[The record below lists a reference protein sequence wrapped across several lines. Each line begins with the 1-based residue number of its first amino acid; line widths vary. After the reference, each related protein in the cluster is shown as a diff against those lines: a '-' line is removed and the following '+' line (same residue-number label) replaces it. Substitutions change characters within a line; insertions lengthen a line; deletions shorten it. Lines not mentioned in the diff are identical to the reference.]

1 MYQLFKRLPN
11 TSNACGLQPISQ
23 IVREHIVDVRFV
35 LISGRCNLALLHTY
49 SLPYC
54 LGLKKMFAHLLINV
68 HSSMQVGMSLVR
80 KQEGEKDHAN
90 YTQQLIDLHDQYL
103 ALVHGPFENN
113 QLFQKVL
120 KEAFEV
126 FVNKD
131 IGNTTTAELLSTFC
145 DNIMKTGGD
154 KLEGEIDSNLDKIV
168 MLFSY
173 LSDKDMFAEF
183 YRKQLAKRLL
193 LNRSA
198 SDDDE
203 RSLITKL
210 KVTSRKIDYDPF
222 ALCIECD
229 A

>member
-1 MYQLFKRLPN
+1 
-11 TSNACGLQPISQ
+11 
-23 IVREHIVDVRFV
+23 
-35 LISGRCNLALLHTY
+35 
-49 SLPYC
+49 
-54 LGLKKMFAHLLINV
+54 
-68 HSSMQVGMSLVR
+68 MSLVR

-103 ALVHGPFENN
+103 ALVNGPFENN

-210 KVTSRKIDYDPF
+210 KVLRCKQPPVCTAHVFACACDYAALQARLPSRSN
-222 ALCIECD
+222 LGRL
-229 A
+229 

>member
-1 MYQLFKRLPN
+1 
-11 TSNACGLQPISQ
+11 
-23 IVREHIVDVRFV
+23 
-35 LISGRCNLALLHTY
+35 
-49 SLPYC
+49 
-54 LGLKKMFAHLLINV
+54 
-68 HSSMQVGMSLVR
+68 MSLVR
-80 KQEGEKDHAN
+80 KQEGERDHSN

-103 ALVHGPFENN
+103 MLVQGPFENN

-154 KLEGEIDSNLDKIV
+154 KLEGEIDVNLDKIV

-210 KVTSRKIDYDPF
+210 KVILRGLSCRCAAIIF
-222 ALCIECD
+222 ALSRIIQCAFKQVCYARGIERYTQFGACD
-229 A
+229 SCVPW

>member
-1 MYQLFKRLPN
+1 
-11 TSNACGLQPISQ
+11 
-23 IVREHIVDVRFV
+23 
-35 LISGRCNLALLHTY
+35 
-49 SLPYC
+49 
-54 LGLKKMFAHLLINV
+54 
-68 HSSMQVGMSLVR
+68 LV
-80 KQEGEKDHAN
+80 Q
-90 YTQQLIDLHDQYL
+90 
-103 ALVHGPFENN
+103 GPFGNN
-113 QLFQKVL
+113 TLFQKVL

-126 FVNKD
+126 FVNKE
-131 IGNTTTAELLSTFC
+131 IGNCSTAELLSTFC

-154 KLEGEIDSNLDKIV
+154 KIEGEIDTLLDKIV

-210 KVTSRKIDYDPF
+210 KYRCGAQFTSKLEGMLTDMNVSKDNQASSTLNFVFFPMISQH
-222 ALCIECD
+222 
-229 A
+229 

>member
-1 MYQLFKRLPN
+1 MQISRL
-11 TSNACGLQPISQ
+11 TSSVGCDG
-23 IVREHIVDVRFV
+23 
-35 LISGRCNLALLHTY
+35 
-49 SLPYC
+49 
-54 LGLKKMFAHLLINV
+54 
-68 HSSMQVGMSLVR
+68 QVGMGLVR

-103 ALVHGPFENN
+103 TLVQGPFENN

-131 IGNTTTAELLSTFC
+131 IGNSTTAELLSTFC

-154 KLEGEIDSNLDKIV
+154 KLEGEIDVNLDKIV

-210 KVTSRKIDYDPF
+210 KVLLFSSYGMFYF
-222 ALCIECD
+222 ALFGAASLENTPPPEGCTGLSQ

>member
-1 MYQLFKRLPN
+1 
-11 TSNACGLQPISQ
+11 
-23 IVREHIVDVRFV
+23 
-35 LISGRCNLALLHTY
+35 
-49 SLPYC
+49 
-54 LGLKKMFAHLLINV
+54 
-68 HSSMQVGMSLVR
+68 MSLVR

-103 ALVHGPFENN
+103 NLVQVPFENN

-131 IGNTTTAELLSTFC
+131 IGNSTTAELLSTFC

-210 KVTSRKIDYDPF
+210 KVLFYLSPFQLPPACAGCEYAIVFLSCLTMFWGAVPMRRAIYLKIRRYAHVHERVEGYTKQLF
-222 ALCIECD
+222 AMDEEKRNQFGHGLRRHGLD
-229 A
+229 HRFLADLQG

>member
-1 MYQLFKRLPN
+1 
-11 TSNACGLQPISQ
+11 
-23 IVREHIVDVRFV
+23 
-35 LISGRCNLALLHTY
+35 
-49 SLPYC
+49 
-54 LGLKKMFAHLLINV
+54 
-68 HSSMQVGMSLVR
+68 MSLVR

-103 ALVHGPFENN
+103 NLVQVPFENN

-131 IGNTTTAELLSTFC
+131 IGNSTTAELLSTFC

-210 KVTSRKIDYDPF
+210 KVLCTLSPFQLPAACAGCECAMEFLSCLTMFWRAVPMRRAIYLKIGRHAHGHERVEGFTKQLF
-222 ALCIECD
+222 AMD
-229 A
+229 AQKRDQFGHGLRRHGLDHRFLADLQG